1 MKKRKGL
8 TVEELKTRL
17 LEVEKQIVAIETNKH
32 NITGQTSYLNGMAY
46 ELEQVYGYAADSPSR
61 HSHSFSL
68 MMTDADVIEL
78 QLDDLN
84 REKDDLIKKIQELE
98 KVNGSGQMG
107 I

>member
-1 MKKRKGL
+1 MKKRQEL
-8 TVEELKTRL
+8 TVEELKIRL

-46 ELEQVYGYAADSPSR
+46 ELEQIYGYAADSPSR

-68 MMTDADVIEL
+68 MMSDADMIEL

-84 REKDDLIKKIQELE
+84 KERDDLVQKIEFLE
-98 KVNGSGQMG
+98 KKNAPGQMG
-107 I
+107 E